1 MPFYDIGTHYSGFGP
16 VQPVV
21 RRDHHV
27 LYHDWARPSRPRTP
41 PKAAAVSQI
50 RRGSTPVGDVRLALA
65 PTLALHLHQFS
76 NERS

>member
-21 RRDHHV
+21 RRDHRA
-27 LYHDWARPSRPRTP
+27 LYPEWARPPRPRTP
-41 PKAAAVSQI
+41 PKVPAASPI
-50 RRGSTPVGDVRLALA
+50 RRGATPVGDVRLALA
-65 PTLALHLHQFS
+65 PTLAIHLHQFS